1 MSVKQ
6 MFHSPIH
13 HVEFFEKSVE
23 INVVPRDIT
32 NLIDIGLLFNTE
44 SDQFS
49 DNFQFLL
56 QDWECG
62 ICQEGLQEDKEIIQ
76 LNCGQVV
83 GKSKENP
90 DGIKNPHIFHQ
101 RCISTWIELKN
112 ETFCPTC
119 RGKLTN

>member
-76 LNCGQVV
+76 LNCGQVI

-101 RCISTWIELKN
+101 RCISLWIELKN
-112 ETFCPTC
+112 ETFCPKC
-119 RGKLTN
+119 RCNLTN